1 MGRSCREA
9 SYIREATVEL
19 GLSGGQYP
27 GWRGGGWLVLEARE
41 VCGARQGPSLPA
53 NDVCMKIRL
62 LGPFISSRAIGSSF

>member
-1 MGRSCREA
+1 M
-9 SYIREATVEL
+9 
-19 GLSGGQYP
+19 
-27 GWRGGGWLVLEARE
+27 LEARE